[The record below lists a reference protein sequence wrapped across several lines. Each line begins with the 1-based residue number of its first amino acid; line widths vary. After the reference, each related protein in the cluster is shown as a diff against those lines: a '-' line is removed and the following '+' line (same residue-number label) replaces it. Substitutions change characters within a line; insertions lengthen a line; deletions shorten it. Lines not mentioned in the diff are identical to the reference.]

1 MDRITTSLK
10 EDIKGLANKVN
21 SMVAA
26 PAERVNVESK
36 LKQERKMLTQNLLEA
51 SRLHNNLAE
60 ESLNIKKTFKNIKS
74 SIHQHSENILEC
86 EGSST
91 IIS

>member
-1 MDRITTSLK
+1 MDRVAASLK
-10 EDIKGLANKVN
+10 EEIKVLTNKINAMAV
-21 SMVAA
+21 
-26 PAERVNVESK
+26 PLDKHNVESK

-74 SIHQHSENILEC
+74 SIHQHSENMLEC

>member
-1 MDRITTSLK
+1 MDRVAASLK
-10 EDIKGLANKVN
+10 EEIKVLTKKINA
-21 SMVAA
+21 MTA
-26 PAERVNVESK
+26 PLDKHHMESK
-36 LKQERKMLTQNLLEA
+36 LKQERKMLAQNLLEA

-74 SIHQHSENILEC
+74 SIHQHSENMLEC

>member
-1 MDRITTSLK
+1 MDRVAASLR
-10 EDIKGLANKVN
+10 EEIKGLTNKIN
-21 SMVAA
+21 AIAGTSDKHH
-26 PAERVNVESK
+26 VESK

-74 SIHQHSENILEC
+74 CIQHSENMLEC

>member
-1 MDRITTSLK
+1 MDSVTASLR
-10 EDIKGLANKVN
+10 EEIKGLTNKIN
-21 SMVAA
+21 AMAG
-26 PAERVNVESK
+26 PLDKHHVESK

-51 SRLHNNLAE
+51 SRLHNNLTE

-74 SIHQHSENILEC
+74 SIYQHSENMLEC